1 MSAPASPGTPGTLQR
16 WILAARIRTLPA
28 AAVPVVIGA
37 SLTRPRTYNVLNTVL
52 CLVVAL
58 ALQIGTNFA
67 NDYSDGVRG
76 TDEVR
81 VGPFRLTASKLVPA
95 RSVRATA
102 IAFFALAAVAGLALS
117 LRSTW
122 VFIPLG
128 MSAVAAGWFY
138 TGGPKPYGYF
148 GFGELFVMLYFG
160 FVATVGTAYAQ
171 HAHVPAGAWWW
182 GLCTGSMACALLEAN
197 NLRDVAGDQVA
208 GKKTLAARLGR
219 RNGSWLYAVFV
230 AGSVLGASLGGEA
243 LVAAVALTMY
253 IPALQMAFSQ
263 RAGRELLP
271 LLKQSSYAQWTVGAA
286 TALVMFVTR

>member
-1 MSAPASPGTPGTLQR
+1 MNTPATPGTLRR
-16 WILAARIRTLPA
+16 WVLAARIRTLPA

-37 SLTRPRTYNVLNTVL
+37 SLTRPHTYNVVNTLL

-58 ALQIGTNFA
+58 ALQIGTNYA

-95 RSVRATA
+95 KAVRGAA
-102 IAFFALAAVAGLALS
+102 FAFFVLAAVAGLFLS
-117 LRSTW
+117 IRSTW

-128 MSAVAAGWFY
+128 ISAVAAGWFY

-148 GFGELFVMLYFG
+148 GFGEIFVMIYFG
-160 FVATVGTAYAQ
+160 FVATVGTAYSQ
-171 HAHVPAGAWWW
+171 QGHIPAGAWWW

-197 NLRDVAGDQVA
+197 NLRDVAGDQEA

-219 RNGSWLYAVFV
+219 KNGSWLYAVFV
-230 AGSVLGASLGGEA
+230 ASAVLGADLGGEA
-243 LVAAVALTMY
+243 LVAAVALAMY
-253 IPALQMAFSQ
+253 IPALQMAFSV
-263 RAGRELLP
+263 RTGRELLP
-271 LLKQSSYAQWTVGAA
+271 LLKQSSHAQWTVGAA